1 MSSSAR
7 SHHPRVSFARR
18 GLLFTAKALL
28 VLPFVISIL
37 HLIAGTFYV
46 TNPDRPG
53 SLLIGLEGLS
63 TVSVCPPPPSPFPP
77 HDAVSIHFL

>member
-1 MSSSAR
+1 MSSSAQ

-18 GLLFTAKALL
+18 GLLFAAKALL
-28 VLPFVISIL
+28 VLPFIINIL

-46 TNPDRPG
+46 ANPDRPG

-63 TVSVCPPPPSPFPP
+63 TVSV
-77 HDAVSIHFL
+77 